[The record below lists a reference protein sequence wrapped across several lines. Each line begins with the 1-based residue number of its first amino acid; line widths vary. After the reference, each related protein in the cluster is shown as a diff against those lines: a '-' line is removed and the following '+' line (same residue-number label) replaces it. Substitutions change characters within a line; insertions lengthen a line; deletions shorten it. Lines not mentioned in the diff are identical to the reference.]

1 SGPADPAD
9 PVAPP
14 DAGVVAP
21 GAEYTWP
28 LVPVPAVLTPFDEPA
43 HPFGRGHRGVDLE
56 GLPDQPVLAAREGV
70 VVFAGSVAGRGVVS
84 VQHRDG
90 LRTTY
95 EPVKPAVATDAVV
108 RRGEVL
114 GLLEPGHPGC
124 AVTCLHWGVRRER
137 LVYLDPLVLLRPPH
151 VRLLP
156 VPDPWP
162 GDAS

>member
-1 SGPADPAD
+1 M
-9 PVAPP
+9 
-14 DAGVVAP
+14 
-21 GAEYTWP
+21 
-28 LVPVPAVLTPFDEPA
+28 
-43 HPFGRGHRGVDLE
+43 
-56 GLPDQPVLAAREGV
+56 
-70 VVFAGSVAGRGVVS
+70 FAGSVAGRGVVS

-95 EPVKPAVATDAVV
+95 EPVKPTVIANAVV

-114 GLLEPGHPGC
+114 GLLEPGHRGC

-137 LVYLDPLVLLRPPH
+137 LVYLDPLVLLRPQ

-162 GDAS
+162 DDFE